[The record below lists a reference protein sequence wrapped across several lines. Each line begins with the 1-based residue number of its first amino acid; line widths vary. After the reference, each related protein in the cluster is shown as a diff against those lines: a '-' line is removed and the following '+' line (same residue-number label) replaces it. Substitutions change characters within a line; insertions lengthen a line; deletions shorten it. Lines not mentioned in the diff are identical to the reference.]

1 MGVRTNLQ
9 LPTARPYLSTSYF
22 SRLPAPCLSMRDL
35 LTDYERLAAAG
46 TPPGRAVVTSVWGS
60 APRPEGA
67 CLLATADGHLAGS
80 VSGGCV
86 ESATAVEIAEA
97 IARGTP
103 KLVTFGVTDERAWE
117 VGLSCGGTIRVFVEP
132 TVRPEVLDAARG
144 PGGVVVATVIEGQ
157 GAGAAL
163 VVRDNGAESGALP
176 TAIDRAAVVAG
187 ARNALA
193 RAMSATVELPAPG
206 GATKV
211 FLEVFPRRPT
221 LVIFGGVHVAAALVP
236 LAKALGYR
244 TVVADGREAFL
255 TRERFPEADELVL
268 GWPDEAFARVGIDS
282 ATYICLLSHDPKFD
296 EPAMEIALRSEAAY
310 VGAIGSRKTQAA
322 RRERLR
328 AAGFSEAELSRLRG
342 PIGLDLG
349 GRQPVETALAILAE
363 ITATRYGRSGG
374 PMTAVN
380 SER

>member
-1 MGVRTNLQ
+1 M
-9 LPTARPYLSTSYF
+9 PPYLSSVASHLSSLLPLTSY
-22 SRLPAPCLSMRDL
+22 LSPTLRDL
-35 LTDYERLAAAG
+35 LADYERLTAAG

-67 CLLATADGHLAGS
+67 CLLATADGRLAGS

-86 ESATAVEIAEA
+86 ESATAVEIADA

-117 VGLSCGGTIRVFVEP
+117 VGLSCGGTIRVYVEP
-132 TVRPEVLDAARG
+132 TVRREVLDAARSS
-144 PGGVVVATVIEGQ
+144 GGVVVATVIEGPGV
-157 GAGAAL
+157 GATL
-163 VVRDNGAESGALP
+163 VVRDDGAESGALP
-176 TAIDRAAVVAG
+176 AAIGRASVVEA

-193 RAMSATVELPAPG
+193 RAVSATMELSVAG
-206 GATKV
+206 GAAKL

-236 LAKALGYR
+236 FAKALGYR

-268 GWPDEAFARVGIDS
+268 GWPAEAFARVGIDS
-282 ATYICLLSHDPKFD
+282 ATYVCLLSHDPKFD
-296 EPAMEIALRSEAAY
+296 EPAMEIALRSKAAY
-310 VGAIGSRKTQAA
+310 VGAIGSRKTQAS

-328 AAGFSEAELSRLRG
+328 AAGFTEAELSRLRG

-374 PMTAVN
+374 TMTG
-380 SER
+380 SEK